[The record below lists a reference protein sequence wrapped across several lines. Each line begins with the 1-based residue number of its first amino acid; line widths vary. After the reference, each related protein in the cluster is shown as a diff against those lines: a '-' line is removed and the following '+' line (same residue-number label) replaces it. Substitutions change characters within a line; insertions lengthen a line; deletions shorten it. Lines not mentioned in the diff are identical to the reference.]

1 MTELT
6 KVEKLETVTKTFST
20 TIEWEQELSHLIP
33 DIGADQIISSALFRD
48 KLALEVQW
56 EVSAGY
62 MITHITT
69 WNILVSRDWTV
80 SIVLGEPEIFWV
92 VLTWTNKTTELGI
105 VTPSEID
112 MENKLREKAR
122 DIIWQEALSG
132 NILKEAKNNAQN
144 VLQTLLLNANI
155 QIKEVIIKG
164 TGDLQQ

>member
-1 MTELT
+1 
-6 KVEKLETVTKTFST
+6 
-20 TIEWEQELSHLIP
+20 
-33 DIGADQIISSALFRD
+33 
-48 KLALEVQW
+48 
-56 EVSAGY
+56 
-62 MITHITT
+62 
-69 WNILVSRDWTV
+69 
-80 SIVLGEPEIFWV
+80 
-92 VLTWTNKTTELGI
+92 
-105 VTPSEID
+105 